1 MGIKNPGVPIVDD
14 DETAEQAS
22 SANEPSLAMDAI
34 AIGVEAKLDPFSAY
48 SKIVTQRTIQIAQW
62 LGIAKEEIQQWARA
76 RAKLDSQRNKV
87 INTVYPELSLEERIW
102 EPEGTETK
110 GLYEL

>member
-1 MGIKNPGVPIVDD
+1 MGIKNPGAPIVDD

-62 LGIAKEEIQQWARA
+62 LGIAEEERQRWAMARA
-76 RAKLDSQRNKV
+76 NLASKRDRV
-87 INTVYPELSLEERIW
+87 IKAASI
-102 EPEGTETK
+102 
-110 GLYEL
+110 

>member
-1 MGIKNPGVPIVDD
+1 MGIKNPGGLIVDD

-62 LGIAKEEIQQWARA
+62 LGIAKEEIQQWAMA
-76 RAKLDSQRNKV
+76 RANLASKRDRV
-87 INTVYPELSLEERIW
+87 IKAESIW
-102 EPEGTETK
+102 NHSSRDEFEQ
-110 GLYEL
+110 